1 MLLAKSKLSSIKVW
15 ISNAIIDFYI
25 NHEEFISA
33 NNLLWQYSEMK
44 EEIKN
49 SEIFVEYTI

>member
-33 NNLLWQYSEMK
+33 NNLLWKYSEMK

>member
-25 NHEEFISA
+25 NHEEFILA

>member
-25 NHEEFISA
+25 NHEQFISA
-33 NNLLWQYSEMK
+33 NNLLWKYSEMK

>member
-1 MLLAKSKLSSIKVW
+1 MPLAKSKLSSIKVW